1 VVVTLLIKPMMGSG
15 SCCCMGCNS
24 GGDDSRGGD
33 AGLLDPKG
41 FLLAMMIAVVLFMIC
56 QVRPQPRRNTYA
68 VYRCY

>member
-1 VVVTLLIKPMMGSG
+1 
-15 SCCCMGCNS
+15 MGCNS